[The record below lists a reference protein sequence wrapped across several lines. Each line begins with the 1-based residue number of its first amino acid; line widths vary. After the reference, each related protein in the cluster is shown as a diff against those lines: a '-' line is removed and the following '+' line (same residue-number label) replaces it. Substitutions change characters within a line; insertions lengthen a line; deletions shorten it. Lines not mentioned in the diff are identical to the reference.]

1 MNIEK
6 ARQSIILRTENRIH
20 EAKKYFWER
29 VRDYSQEMI
38 NYHETRLLGCNM
50 VIEHLQLNFNNEQLL
65 IEETDN

>member
-6 ARQSIILRTENRIH
+6 TRQAIILKAENRIH

-50 VIEHLQLNFNNEQLL
+50 VIEHLQLNFNEQLL